1 MTMQH
6 QRFATFGGI
15 LLLVTILL
23 LSLPAWAQAYGDG
36 KQQNAGQK
44 QTSGQTQG
52 QNFDTQTLQ
61 KFADSANKLQSIQQ
75 QFAKRLKGVKDKNK
89 AKNIQ
94 KKMEGKMIKAVK
106 SNGMDVKTYNAIA
119 NRMQQDKQLRQKV
132 QQLMK
137 Q

>member
-1 MTMQH
+1 MKIQH
-6 QRFATFGGI
+6 QRLATLGGF
-15 LLLVTILL
+15 LLLATILL
-23 LSLPAWAQAYGDG
+23 LSLPAWAQAYGDS

-44 QTSGQTQG
+44 QASGQQQG
-52 QNFDTQTLQ
+52 QSFDTQTLQ
-61 KFADSANKLQSIQQ
+61 KFADSANKLQSIQRE
-75 QFAKRLKGVKDKNK
+75 FAKKLKGVKDKNK

-106 SNGMDVKTYNAIA
+106 NNGMDVKTYNAIA